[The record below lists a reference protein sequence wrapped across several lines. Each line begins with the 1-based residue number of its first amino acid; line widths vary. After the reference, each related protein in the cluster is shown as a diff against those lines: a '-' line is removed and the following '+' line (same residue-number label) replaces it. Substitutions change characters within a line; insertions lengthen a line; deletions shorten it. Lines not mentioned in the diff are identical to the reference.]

1 MSKSKQRDQLPPFGT
16 LVRVS
21 DPPEEEERGCV
32 RVKTVKGAKNGN
44 DDDTHEENG
53 VLFWVN
59 KSGFP
64 IDNRTWDRMWDHV
77 SKIHPDGYSMINKI
91 RNKSDL
97 PQIPIQQAPLNF
109 PSSMPVQDRLDKVQ
123 NYMKSLQYNHTG
135 TQFFEIR
142 KQRPLSGLMDSAREM
157 IKEALPIKC
166 LEAVILGLFLT
177 NGFLGVERFPLSF
190 KSVFGGNVHR
200 HVVLGIY
207 YAGKYGS
214 IGMSR
219 RDELMY
225 KPVVYK
231 SLSELVFEFE
241 RSYNMFKH
249 EVKKVKVGLPVPHD
263 PHSYEF
269 INWKALTINMNKLS
283 PKEVAKDLDV
293 VAKEIRTKA
302 QREANDCTVVTLYS
316 SRKSRSWVTQ
326 PTSPRKTIT
335 SIDMTTGRD
344 AYATN
349 SLKQASKIYRSQTTV
364 GSSENGAIKR
374 KSTDP
379 AEYQIRI

>member
-302 QREANDCTVVTLYS
+302 KLNSLNPEACYAHN
-316 SRKSRSWVTQ
+316 KSRSWVTQ